1 MKLTE
6 RISAL
11 ASLGTHM
18 SGSEP
23 AWADA
28 CSRASEANAWF
39 IPEFVEKA
47 VRHIAGAYL
56 DAGLLARFAAGH
68 GLKDRPDHP
77 LTVGLVMA
85 GNIPM
90 VGIHDLLCIFLSG
103 QNQLVK
109 TSSKDR
115 ILMEHVIGWLHE
127 NHPGTRDCIRT
138 ADLLRGCDAYIATG
152 SDNTARYFE
161 QYFGRFP
168 HIIRRNKTSV
178 AILDGSETPEE
189 LAGLADDIQ
198 VYFGLGCRNVTQVWV
213 PEGYDFVP
221 LLEALRRY
229 GHLIDQHKYHH
240 NYDYNLAVQ
249 IMNNRFYMTNGSLL
263 LTENE
268 SPFSPIG
275 QLHYRH
281 YKPGDKLTGLVDPE
295 KVQCIVGHG
304 HTPFGMAQRPALEDY
319 ADGVDTLAFL
329 SAPYEAL
336 NKG

>member
-1 MKLTE
+1 MKLNE
-6 RISAL
+6 RISVL
-11 ASLGTHM
+11 ASLGTYM
-18 SGSEP
+18 ASSDP

-28 CSRASEANAWF
+28 CERASEANAWF
-39 IPEFVEKA
+39 IPGFVEKA
-47 VRHIAGAYL
+47 ARHIAEAYL
-56 DAGLLARFAAGH
+56 EAELLTRFAEGH
-68 GLKDRPDHP
+68 GLKDSPEHP

-90 VGIHDLLCIFLSG
+90 VGMHDLLCVFLSG
-103 QNQLVK
+103 QKQVVK
-109 TSSKDR
+109 TSAKDR
-115 ILMEHVIGWLHE
+115 ILMEHVIGWLHQ
-127 NHPGTRDCIRT
+127 NHPETKERILT
-138 ADLLRGCDAYIATG
+138 AELLKGCSAYIATG

-168 HIIRRNKTSV
+168 HIIRRNKTSI
-178 AILDGSETPEE
+178 ALLDGSETTEE
-189 LAGLADDIQ
+189 LEGLADDIQ

-221 LLEALRRY
+221 LLEALRKY
-229 GHLIDQHKYHH
+229 GYFIDQHKYHH

-249 IMNNRFYMTNGSLL
+249 IMNNRFYMTNGSIL

-281 YKPGDKLTGLVDPE
+281 HQPGDKMTGLVDPE

-304 HTPFGMAQRPALEDY
+304 HIPFGMAQKPALDDF

-329 SAPYEAL
+329 TTTQAAA
-336 NKG
+336 NKA